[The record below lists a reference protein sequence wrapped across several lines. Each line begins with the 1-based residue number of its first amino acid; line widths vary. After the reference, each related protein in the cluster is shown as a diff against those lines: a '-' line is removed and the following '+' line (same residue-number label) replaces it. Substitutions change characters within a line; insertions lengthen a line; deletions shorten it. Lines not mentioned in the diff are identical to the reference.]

1 MEGGREEPDLEA
13 WEGLIGPRFG
23 NTLDQQWT
31 NDEIVN
37 YHRYWMR
44 WGAFREKGVAVAEED
59 ITAKRAPTSETKPR
73 ARLFRK
79 GGGGTLYKGE
89 MVDG

>member
-44 WGAFREKGVAVAEED
+44 WGAFREKGVAVAED

-89 MVDG
+89 MVEG